1 MLRAIALI
9 ALVGCSKGGDP
20 PAPTKTAAPAPAP
33 AKKKPMRV
41 MRMHSTGFLEISN
54 GADRREEQL
63 PESPLEH
70 GEYPEGC
77 WVAPDGTLYAVGKQY
92 TGVPGPDFGVV
103 WKRTPKGE
111 WSTAFRLK
119 DLTFHSITG
128 RAANDIVVGGL
139 QTYVTFDGSAWTP
152 HDFGKSV
159 NYVWTDGKR
168 FLLQDQDDTELF
180 ELGKS
185 APKRVTLI
193 KHDSFADEYRCAHGD
208 IAYRVFEKDKEI
220 GEADLSPEEEAE
232 INGELKEIQEHPER
246 IRTVK

>member
-1 MLRAIALI
+1 MLRTLTLI
-9 ALVGCSKGGDP
+9 ALVSCSKGSDP
-20 PAPTKTAAPAPAP
+20 PAPTKTVPAASTP
-33 AKKKPMRV
+33 AKKKPMRA
-41 MRMHSTGFLEISN
+41 MRMHSTGFLEIKN
-54 GADRREEQL
+54 GDDRREEQL
-63 PESPLEH
+63 PESPLKH

-119 DLTFHSITG
+119 DLTFHSIAG
-128 RAANDIVVGGL
+128 RAATDIVVGGL
-139 QTYVTFDGSAWTP
+139 RTYVTFDGTAWTP
-152 HDFGKSV
+152 HDFGTSV

-168 FLLQDQDDTELF
+168 LLAQDQDDTELF

-185 APKRVTLI
+185 APKRVTLV
-193 KHDSFADEYRCAHGD
+193 KHDSFADKYGCAHDGF
-208 IAYRVFEKDKEI
+208 AYRVFEKDKEI

-246 IRTVK
+246 IHTVK